1 MTERNTGSLNL
12 IEQAV
17 LNRISQGEI
26 KGKIHQLAMPYKELM
41 AYYRC
46 AMMQVETKFNV
57 LDEELSLQYDRNP
70 IETIKTLSLIHIC
83 CGHAKHGGHHQRK
96 THDDDQDSVLDQS
109 FCESFHICLLYTS
122 RCV

>member
-46 AMMQVETKFNV
+46 AMMQVETNRQQTDQKTGATDSRKHRGEYQRRGRGASDM
-57 LDEELSLQYDRNP
+57 LLSN
-70 IETIKTLSLIHIC
+70 
-83 CGHAKHGGHHQRK
+83 GH
-96 THDDDQDSVLDQS
+96 
-109 FCESFHICLLYTS
+109 LY
-122 RCV
+122 VG